1 MLVGLLRESSA
12 VAFGFGHLK
21 RTFCAI
27 NEQNR
32 SVAEGQTL
40 RHRGAVRGVRD
51 TLSGWG
57 FQSCQS
63 FPGVR
68 KKRVPP
74 ANFPAPLRGAC
85 GDVWTADSVAI
96 ARLPAVIDRHYSYF
110 LPSEALISAS
120 VV

>member
-40 RHRGAVRGVRD
+40 RHRGTVRGVRD
-51 TLSGWG
+51 TLSGGG

-68 KKRVPP
+68 KKRVPLG
-74 ANFPAPLRGAC
+74 NFPAPLRVRAAVYG
-85 GDVWTADSVAI
+85 
-96 ARLPAVIDRHYSYF
+96 LPLQFTSSRAKPGS
-110 LPSEALISAS
+110 
-120 VV
+120 

>member
-40 RHRGAVRGVRD
+40 RHRGTVRGVRD
-51 TLSGWG
+51 TLSGGG

-68 KKRVPP
+68 KKAYPWVISQHRSAVR
-74 ANFPAPLRGAC
+74 AAVYGLPLQFTSSRAK
-85 GDVWTADSVAI
+85 
-96 ARLPAVIDRHYSYF
+96 P
-110 LPSEALISAS
+110 
-120 VV
+120 